1 MAATTTSTT
10 SSSSSSSSN
19 SFMHLVRPNV
29 LAPAAGSA
37 NGPANVKIH
46 ASALLTILE
55 IVAKQVLNKRI
66 IGTLLGIRSDNGLE
80 VEIRDAFIV
89 PCDETGDSIAIEDQA
104 HKSLFHLYKKS
115 HPKESVLGWFGSMN
129 VIDDT
134 TSLIH
139 DFYSKGVDRAF
150 PYPAIYLNVEYINE
164 QGQITTPK
172 IITYIGA
179 AVGKPAS
186 KTNVQIGWNKAA
198 SSVNNSYIFTPIP
211 NEVVDGTNTEKLG
224 YKSLQ
229 DSVVDSS
236 SSDISSIIDGRHPFF
251 THNLQQVQ
259 HNVANLIA
267 YIDENASKNQSDENL
282 DLLRK
287 LSNTLLTKPPV
298 LTDVEELN
306 KLFDNFNQDVIMIEY
321 LTKAVKDQIELSA
334 RLTASSEADKRN

>member
-1 MAATTTSTT
+1 MATDT
-10 SSSSSSSSN
+10 SN
-19 SFMHLVRPNV
+19 SFMHLVRPHV

-37 NGPANVKIH
+37 NGPAKVKIY
-46 ASALLTILE
+46 ASALITILE
-55 IVAKQVLNKRI
+55 IVAKQALNKRI

-80 VEIRDAFIV
+80 VEIRNAFMV

-129 VIDDT
+129 EIDDT

-150 PYPAIYLNVEYINE
+150 PYPAIYLNVEYINDK
-164 QGQITTPK
+164 GQITLPQ

-179 AVGKPAS
+179 AVGKPAT
-186 KTNVQIGWNKAA
+186 KANVQIGWNKTAN
-198 SSVNNSYIFTPIP
+198 VNNSYIFTPIP
-211 NEVVDGTNTEKLG
+211 NEVVDGTNTEKLA

-229 DSVVDSS
+229 NATIDD
-236 SSDISSIIDGRHPFF
+236 DENATISSIIDGKHPFF
-251 THNLQQVQ
+251 AQNLQQVQ
-259 HNVANLIA
+259 KNVANLIA
-267 YIDENASKNQSDENL
+267 YIDSHATVSNNSDENL

-287 LSNTLLTKPPV
+287 LSNTLLTKPPI